1 MAPLPRMNHPICLI
15 ETYVDDKLHVNEDA
29 QMILAK
35 ISQPLVVVSIVGP
48 CRTGKSYLMNKLSGH
63 RGGGFSVGH
72 TNRVNTRGIWMWCF
86 PHPKKP
92 GHTLVLLDTEGL
104 GKMENGVK
112 NNGCII
118 LSLAMLMSSAV
129 IYNGTG
135 KINQDALENLNSILK
150 MQNNILHKAS
160 VQEEKTQSKEKT
172 GIPSSI
178 SPFFVWAIRDFT
190 LKSEVKGCKPTTDEH
205 FENCEEDVAT
215 RYHKAQRQNEI
226 LKIIRRYF
234 PRQKCLFFG
243 LPSSDKQAL
252 STLDQVPEKDLETNF
267 VSETADFCKFIYE
280 EAPAKRLR
288 EEQIMTGSAFAQLL
302 KSYVD
307 VATKGDIAHLE
318 RSMSDMSMEKNRRA
332 MSKSV
337 ASYETKM
344 EVQQVNTE
352 EEFQR
357 LHEKSLEEALHE
369 FEKKYVE
376 HDMSQTEYLN
386 QLKKDLRRKREEV
399 WKIHENLSWEKCEG
413 LIQRLMCDVD
423 QALRE
428 NKYHIPGGYKRF
440 LNDKNNIIKRY
451 NQEPNKGVKAQEVLK
466 DFLDSLE
473 EIEHIIL
480 KTDQAISAKKQKQP
494 EDVYPKDYSQLTKY
508 IQSYQLPTGRFDRIL
523 IQLFGFTGHGKSSF
537 VNSCLYIL
545 GNGRFQDQ
553 AGEGVSHGG
562 KTMERKAYELSD
574 AITIVDNRGFAK
586 LDAPEAWEIYA
597 QLCNFAPLNKKVNW
611 DKSIKMRN
619 DLLTQKSKE
628 KKIPHLIVP
637 VLVYSSEHILSKED
651 FTLIKDFLKQAQ
663 KLTGVLPFIIL
674 TKCRTE
680 SELRNEFTRMGMENI
695 YCIENYTVSDHLAV
709 KEKHLVLLNV
719 LRDIL
724 LCVNFHLQECV
735 NFQTQQHEWT
745 SFLKKMAHESPTN
758 QT

>member
-1 MAPLPRMNHPICLI
+1 MFDETLLSEIPTVIMAPLPRMYHPICLI
-15 ETYVDDKLHVNEDA
+15 ETYVDNKLRVNEDA

-48 CRTGKSYLMNKLSGH
+48 CRTGKSYLMNKLSRH
-63 RGGGFSVGH
+63 RG
-72 TNRVNTRGIWMWCF
+72 
-86 PHPKKP
+86 
-92 GHTLVLLDTEGL
+92 
-104 GKMENGVK
+104 
-112 NNGCII
+112 
-118 LSLAMLMSSAV
+118 
-129 IYNGTG
+129 
-135 KINQDALENLNSILK
+135 
-150 MQNNILHKAS
+150 AS
-160 VQEEKTQSKEKT
+160 VQEEKTQSKEKA

-190 LKSEVKGCKPTTDEH
+190 LKSEVKGYKPTTDEH
-205 FENCEEDVAT
+205 LENCEEDVAT
-215 RYHKAQRQNEI
+215 RYHKARRQNEI
-226 LKIIRRYF
+226 LKLIRRYF

-252 STLDQVPEKDLETNF
+252 SRLDQVPERDLQTSF
-267 VSETADFCKFIYE
+267 VSEAKDFCKFIYE

-307 VATKGDIAHLE
+307 VVTKGDIAHLE
-318 RSMSDMSMEKNRRA
+318 RSMSDMSMEDNRRA
-332 MSKSV
+332 MSESV
-337 ASYETKM
+337 ALYETKM

-376 HDMSQTEYLN
+376 HDMSQPEYLN
-386 QLKKDLRRKREEV
+386 QLKKDLLRKREEV
-399 WKIHENLSWEKCEG
+399 WKILENLSWNKCEG

-440 LNDKNNIIKRY
+440 LKDKNNVIKRY
-451 NQEPNKGVKAQEVLK
+451 NQEANKGVKAQEVLK

-480 KTDQAISAKKQKQP
+480 KTDQAISAKKREQP
-494 EDVYPKDYSQLTKY
+494 KDINPTDYSQLTKY

-545 GNGRFQDQ
+545 GNGRFQDK

-586 LDAPEAWEIYA
+586 LGAPEAWEIYA
-597 QLCNFAPLNKKVNW
+597 QLC
-611 DKSIKMRN
+611 
-619 DLLTQKSKE
+619 
-628 KKIPHLIVP
+628 
-637 VLVYSSEHILSKED
+637 
-651 FTLIKDFLKQAQ
+651 
-663 KLTGVLPFIIL
+663 VLPFIIL

-680 SELRNEFTRMGMENI
+680 SELRNTFTRMGMENI
-695 YCIENYTVSDHLAV
+695 YCIENYTISDHLPV
-709 KEKHLVLLNV
+709 KEKHLVILNF

-724 LCVNFHLQECV
+724 LSVNFHLQECI

-745 SFLKKMAHESPTN
+745 SFLKKMANESLAN